1 MRKLSRRSVVVVA
14 VCMLFAIVMA
24 VFLSPSISLLGAKAE
39 ERGITSELREEDSDV
54 LSTSSEDGVYTIKV
68 TGNKTIV
75 WMTESEKSLI
85 PKDSTFSTITDMEV
99 AFNPNKKS
107 LKEGHKFKC
116 FTLENGNL
124 NKALIDLSQLEE
136 NKSYNI
142 YPYFIK
148 ETGFVIDCLIE
159 QGGEDWHEPI
169 TKDYGAAMTLPTE
182 SKTGYSFDGWY
193 VMDHEYNRNNFTGTQ
208 FSIGSR
214 FNYNKMPDLSV
225 GKEEDGTHIR
235 LEPRFKPIEMEISYV
250 PYNGETIASTSN
262 VKYDSIIELP
272 IPSER
277 NGYEFEGW
285 YFDTTGSNGTGEQ
298 CTDSEGKMVSKWD
311 KTTSTTLYA
320 KWETVSYNITYVLNG
335 GSWYNVS
342 ESQRPTSYTIE
353 MATITLPTP
362 IKTGY
367 RFMGWYM
374 NSSSFT
380 GTRVYSIPKGST
392 GDQMFCAK
400 WGKLGT
406 IIFTANNLK
415 TDKTVINGTIKTQQ
429 GIEGEK
435 IILPDVN
442 FEGFIFK
449 SEEAYYNQGAQYTI
463 SSKDTLM
470 GKSFELIE
478 KNFSQLYNS
487 TTKYYEI
494 WTANQ
499 FNELRNNTTSGRT
512 FSIKVSIDLGKSYT
526 NSWIPLPQFRGTL
539 KGNGNSIR
547 NMFIKTSAD
556 TGYFGLFESN
566 SGRIESLTVIG
577 GISINGASGGHIY
590 VGMIAG
596 VNWSSGVIY
605 ECQSNIAPPDNFYA
619 RTEITENGCIAWN
632 FEIYSERFNSE
643 AGGLIGQNQGSISKC
658 INYSE
663 IFGKGDVAGIS
674 GTNHGGSVSYCT
686 NYALMNYWYQEIN
699 RCVSGIVGYLR
710 GGTISH
716 CDNYGTIAYVNG
728 TTPNDTEIY
737 PAMAQII
744 GRKVEGENNNNVC
757 YGSVDKGT
765 LHSFK
770 YGGVIGIG
778 KKTHDQAKYVSVGE
792 IGQNG

>member
-39 ERGITSELREEDSDV
+39 ARGITSELGEEDSDV
-54 LSTSSEDGVYTIKV
+54 LIASSEDGVYTINV

-250 PYNGETIASTSN
+250 PYNEETIPATTN
-262 VKYDSIIELP
+262 VKYDSIIALP

-335 GSWYNVS
+335 GSWYNVP
-342 ESQRPTSYTIE
+342 ERERPTSYTITD
-353 MATITLPTP
+353 TIQLSSPE
-362 IKTGY
+362 KSGY
-367 RFMGWYM
+367 RFMGWYTDSYF
-374 NSSSFT
+374 NSRRIYTIS
-380 GTRVYSIPKGST
+380 RGST
-392 GDQMFCAK
+392 GDTTLFARWAQLYKIEYYYSTTLVHVDTAIS
-400 WGKLGT
+400 GEIIKLYT
-406 IIFTANNLK
+406 
-415 TDKTVINGTIKTQQ
+415 
-429 GIEGEK
+429 
-435 IILPDVN
+435 
-442 FEGFIFK
+442 
-449 SEEAYYNQGAQYTI
+449 YNQGGYTAVWTGGREGD
-463 SSKDTLM
+463 SAFTVGTVNVTL
-470 GKSFELIE
+470 KVTNWKARTFNIR
-478 KNFSQLYNS
+478 LYNNYAWNDFSYS
-487 TTKYYEI
+487 TFTVTYGQTYTLPKMSPPTLCMFFGWFSYADHDVSADIPQQRRFTWGDGNSLEI
-494 WTANQ
+494 WN
-499 FNELRNNTTSGRT
+499 NEYG
-512 FSIKVSIDLGKSYT
+512 IDLIAEF
-526 NSWIPLPQFRGTL
+526 IP
-539 KGNGNSIR
+539 K
-547 NMFIKTSAD
+547 
-556 TGYFGLFESN
+556 
-566 SGRIESLTVIG
+566 VIG
-577 GISINGASGGHIY
+577 GIDWYTRKDTYTITDAGDYSGGADEVNIKNCFGYSAQDLYRSGYRTMYITIQFDLWKKNDGYQWIILYDGNGTRLDDIRIDHGSGTLRYQFNFYLPLHEDTPDILYVRYGASGAFADTWYNKNAYI
-590 VGMIAG
+590 
-596 VNWSSGVIY
+596 
-605 ECQSNIAPPDNFYA
+605 
-619 RTEITENGCIAWN
+619 
-632 FEIYSERFNSE
+632 
-643 AGGLIGQNQGSISKC
+643 SIDMMC
-658 INYSE
+658 
-663 IFGKGDVAGIS
+663 DVVEKEP
-674 GTNHGGSVSYCT
+674 T
-686 NYALMNYWYQEIN
+686 YQ
-699 RCVSGIVGYLR
+699 
-710 GGTISH
+710 T
-716 CDNYGTIAYVNG
+716 
-728 TTPNDTEIY
+728 
-737 PAMAQII
+737 
-744 GRKVEGENNNNVC
+744 
-757 YGSVDKGT
+757 
-765 LHSFK
+765 F
-770 YGGVIGIG
+770 
-778 KKTHDQAKYVSVGE
+778 
-792 IGQNG
+792 